1 MRAGTSVIVL
11 SPLPSWSPRGLGR
24 GWLGPP
30 ALSVSLH
37 DALEEHGV
45 VLHVGMLGRLQLV
58 EGEEERAAA
67 GHVGLALGPLEGSGV
82 QVGPEGVDGVFTV
95 VLVQQH
101 EGDLPG
107 SVLGGQAQV

>member
-1 MRAGTSVIVL
+1 MHQAQ
-11 SPLPSWSPRGLGR
+11 WRGLGR

-82 QVGPEGVDGVFTV
+82 QVGAQEVSGPSSSCVWNPRARLGAE
-95 VLVQQH
+95 L
-101 EGDLPG
+101 ELRRSG
-107 SVLGGQAQV
+107 SSLGPKIIYVNI